1 MRRLDGFI
9 AIPNW
14 LKRGY
19 FVGIA
24 KSDE

>member
-24 KSDE
+24 KNDE